1 MTTWFNIENAMTHLS
16 HPTRRALLKQGAA
29 LAFARSASPV
39 AASLAAMANAAA
51 QSATDYKALV
61 CIFMFGANDHY
72 NTVLPYDLTNYN
84 AYYAIRKGS
93 VITGPYEGIALTRS
107 SLAGTVLSA
116 SLSGGRQMAL
126 NPQMS
131 GMKTLFDARRAGIV
145 MNVGPLIVPTTRTQ
159 YDNKSVPLP
168 PKLFSHNDQQAY
180 WQSSFQTEGS
190 PSGWGGRSADLM
202 LSGNSGSV
210 LTCISVNGNALYLSG
225 QQATSYQMSASGAT
239 TVNAIQAKSLFGSST
254 CATALQ
260 TLMTQSGTHLLAN
273 AQTQI
278 VQRALRTYDSV
289 ANAIGASASAA
300 INNLFPTS
308 GTNTLSAQLKMVARL
323 IEKQAAFG
331 IRRQVFM
338 VGMGG
343 FDLHDNLPN
352 LHPSLLQKLSDAALE
367 FDNAMQYLG
376 TSSQVSSFTA
386 SDFGRTL
393 SSNGDG
399 SDHGWGSHHFV
410 MGGAVQGGQY
420 FGLAPE
426 IGITHN
432 AQVGSGRLLPSTS
445 TDQMAAELA
454 RWFGVSI
461 SDMPAVLPNAK
472 NFDLYKLGLFKA

>member
-1 MTTWFNIENAMTHLS
+1 MTLPS
-16 HPTRRALLKQGAA
+16 HTTRRALLKQGAA
-29 LAFARSASPV
+29 LAFARTAAPV
-39 AASLAAMANAAA
+39 AATLAAMANAAA

-61 CIFMFGANDHY
+61 CLFLYGANDHY
-72 NTVLPYDLTNYN
+72 NTVVPYDLANYN
-84 AYYAIRKGS
+84 AYYAIRKGTT
-93 VITGPYEGIALTRS
+93 VTGPYEGIALTRA
-107 SLAGTVLSA
+107 SLAATALNA
-116 SLSGGRQMAL
+116 PLSGGRQMAL
-126 NPQMS
+126 NPQMT
-131 GMKTLFDARRAGIV
+131 GMKTLFDAGRAGIV
-145 MNVGPLIVPTTRTQ
+145 MNVGPLIAPTTRTQ

-190 PSGWGGRSADLM
+190 ASGWGGRAADLL
-202 LSGNSGSV
+202 LSGNSASA

-225 QQATSYQMSASGAT
+225 QQAISYQMSTTGAT
-239 TVNAIQAKSLFGSST
+239 TVNAIKGKSLFGSSA

-273 AQTQI
+273 AHTQI
-278 VQRALRTYDSV
+278 TQRALNTYDSV
-289 ANAIGASASAA
+289 ANAIGASASTALS
-300 INNLFPTS
+300 NLFPTS
-308 GTNTLSAQLKMVARL
+308 STNTLSAQLKMVARL
-323 IEKQAAFG
+323 IEKQATLG
-331 IRRQVFM
+331 VRRQVFM

-343 FDLHDNLPN
+343 FDLHDFLPDQ
-352 LHPSLLQKLSDAALE
+352 HPALLQKLSTASLE
-367 FDNAMQYLG
+367 FDNAMRYLG
-376 TSSQVSSFTA
+376 KSSQVSSFTA

-445 TDQMAAELA
+445 TDQMGSELA
-454 RWFGVSI
+454 RWFGVST